1 MKILIIED
9 ENAAARR
16 LEKLIGEIVPEAIVL
31 DRLDSVET
39 AVLWLKNN
47 PQPDLILLDIHLADG
62 SSFEIFQHVTV
73 TAPIIFTTAYD
84 EYALQA
90 FKENTVDYLL
100 KPIKVAELQ
109 SAMEKFKRHYQNPT
123 LLDYK
128 ELSEK
133 LMKQGGVNN
142 YIRRMLIR
150 FSNSFKLIDMGDV
163 AYFYT
168 KDKITFLVSRSSGK
182 RFPADYP
189 LDKLEGILDPQAFF
203 RINRQFIINVAAIKE
218 MHPYSKSRVKVELD
232 PAIELETVVSTERS
246 AEFKRWLVGERS
258 AECGFW

>member
-16 LEKLIGEIVPEAIVL
+16 LEKLIGEIAPEASIL
-31 DRLDSVET
+31 DRLDSVEA

-47 PQPDLILLDIHLADG
+47 PQPDLIMLDIHLADG
-62 SSFEIFQHVTV
+62 SSFEIFQHVDV
-73 TAPIIFTTAYD
+73 TAPIIFTTAFD
-84 EYALQA
+84 EHALQA

-100 KPIKVAELQ
+100 KPIKVNELQ
-109 SAMEKFKRHYQNPT
+109 AAIEKYKRLYQQITSP
-123 LLDYK
+123 DYK
-128 ELSEK
+128 ILSET
-133 LMKQGGVNN
+133 LMKQGGSSN

-150 FSNSFKLIDMGDV
+150 FSNSFKLIDMKDV

-182 RFPADYP
+182 RYPADYP
-189 LDKLEGILDPQAFF
+189 LDKLEGIIDPEVFF

-218 MHPYSKSRVKVELD
+218 MHPYSKSRVKIDLD
-232 PAIELETVVSTERS
+232 PPIELETIVSTERS
-246 AEFKRWLVGERS
+246 AEFKRWLVGE
-258 AECGFW
+258 

>member
-1 MKILIIED
+1 MNILLIED

-16 LEKLIGEIVPEAIVL
+16 LEKLVNEIAPDATVIEGL
-31 DRLDSVET
+31 DCVET

-47 PQPDLILLDIHLADG
+47 PAPDLVLLDIHLADG
-62 SSFEIFQHVTV
+62 SSFEIFQHVEV
-73 TAPIIFTTAYD
+73 KSPIIFTTAYD

-100 KPIKVAELQ
+100 KPIKVNELQ
-109 SAMEKFKRHYQNPT
+109 AAFDKYRRLFETPQT
-123 LLDYK
+123 TDYK
-128 ELSEK
+128 ALSDNI
-133 LMKQGGVNN
+133 LRQSGGEH

-150 FSNSFKLIDMGDV
+150 FSNSFKLIDMSDV

-189 LDKLEGILDPQAFF
+189 LDKLESILDPAKFF

-218 MHPYSKSRVKVELD
+218 MHPYSKSRVKVDMD
-232 PAIELETVVSTERS
+232 PPTELETVVSTERS
-246 AEFKRWLVGERS
+246 SEFKKWLVG
-258 AECGFW
+258 A